1 MLKIV
6 VLSLALV
13 LVLPCCGQV
22 EPSAT
27 GGPVSLD
34 DTHMMTPPP
43 VSSESY
49 PTSFGSENQSDFL
62 AAGVIF
68 TSAYVDNLM
77 VGDST
82 SAISDVTYAI
92 LPTINLKRKTPR
104 QVQSLVYNSGFT
116 FYQNTSDLNAIN
128 QNAEAQYEFHPS
140 AYSTIAIQDSFQQNS
155 NAFNQNNPNAG
166 GGVSGSPQSSSPLL
180 IVPFQKQISNTV
192 SAGVAD
198 QFGKNAM
205 VGGAGSYSFLN
216 YSNAGFGEGLYDS
229 DTAGGSGFYSRR
241 LTPNQYLGGI
251 YQFSKTTTHPV
262 STFTTTYSI
271 LGFYTLYL
279 NRAFSFSVVGGP
291 QHYTSGASTLT
302 PSSAWAPSFSG
313 SVGWQTLHT
322 YAAFGYSKSVRGGE
336 GLLGAYHAQSANLA
350 GRWQMTR
357 LWSSGLEANYSTFD
371 STFKTATTLNQGG
384 HSLSETVSVRRLIN
398 GQLSAE
404 VAYSHLHQ
412 SYGGVQAI
420 SNFPNSN
427 RVYGSILYQFS
438 RPLGR

>member
-1 MLKIV
+1 MLRIAV
-6 VLSLALV
+6 FSLALV

-22 EPSAT
+22 EPSAS
-27 GGPVSLD
+27 GGPVGLD

-49 PTSFGSENQSDFL
+49 PTSFGSESQSDFL

-77 VGDST
+77 IGETT
-82 SAISDVTYAI
+82 SAVSDVTYAI
-92 LPTINLKRKTPR
+92 LPTVNLKRKTPR

-116 FYQNTSDLNAIN
+116 FYQHTSDLNAIN
-128 QNAEAQYEFHPS
+128 QNAEAQYQFHPS
-140 AYSTIAIQDSFQQNS
+140 AYSTIAIQDSFSQNS

-166 GGVSGSPQSSSPLL
+166 GSVSGSPQSSSPLI
-180 IVPFQKQISNTV
+180 IVPFQKQLANSV
-192 SAGVAD
+192 SAGIAD

-205 VGGAGSYSFLN
+205 FGASGSYGFLD
-216 YSNAGFGEGLYDS
+216 YSNAGVGEGLYDS
-229 DTAGGSGFYSRR
+229 NTSGGSGFYSRR
-241 LTPNQYLGGI
+241 LTPTQYLGGI
-251 YQFSKTTTHPV
+251 YQFSKTVTHPV
-262 STFTTTYSI
+262 STYTTTYSI

-291 QHYTSGASTLT
+291 QHFTSGASTFAS
-302 PSSAWAPSFSG
+302 SSAWTPSITG
-313 SVGWQTLHT
+313 SFGWQTLHT
-322 YAAFGYSKSVRGGE
+322 YFALSYAKAVRGGE
-336 GLLGAYHAQSANLA
+336 GLLGAYHSQAANFS

-357 LWSSGLEANYSTFD
+357 LWSSGLEGSYSTFD
-371 STFKTATTLNQGG
+371 STFQTTTTLNQGG
-384 HSLSETVSVRRLIN
+384 HSLSEAVSVRRIIN
-398 GQLSAE
+398 PHLSAE
-404 VAYSHLHQ
+404 ATYSHLHQ